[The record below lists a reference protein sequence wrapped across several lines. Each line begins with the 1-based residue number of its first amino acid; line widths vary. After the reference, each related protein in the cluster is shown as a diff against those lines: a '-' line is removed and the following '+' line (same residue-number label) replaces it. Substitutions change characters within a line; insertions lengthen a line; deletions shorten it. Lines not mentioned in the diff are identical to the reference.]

1 MYTNPALCSKS
12 VKTHQTG
19 LSPPPLP
26 TSTHYTDKIYGLAE
40 RT

>member
-12 VKTHQTG
+12 VKTQQTG
-19 LSPPPLP
+19 LSPPP

>member
-12 VKTHQTG
+12 VKTQQTG
-19 LSPPPLP
+19 LSPPPP